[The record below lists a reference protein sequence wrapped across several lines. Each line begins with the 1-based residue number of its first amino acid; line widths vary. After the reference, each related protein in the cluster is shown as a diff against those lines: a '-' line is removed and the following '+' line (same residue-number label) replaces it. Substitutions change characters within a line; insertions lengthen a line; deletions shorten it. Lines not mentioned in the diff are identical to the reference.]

1 MKMLGQAWV
10 YRIGNTLVRV
20 ENAFAWSGWCQER
33 LRVNDETAHE
43 AYGWFGTRRDF
54 DEDWLTSTGEGVLA
68 VRLKARLMGI
78 SCEAFLDRERLEPEA
93 HETVEWAGPRRSWP
107 PADAWATAGARAW
120 IVSPPNSRR

>member
-1 MKMLGQAWV
+1 MKMLGQAWL

-54 DEDWLTSTGEGVLA
+54 NGTDGENDSYGLSF
-68 VRLKARLMGI
+68 VRK
-78 SCEAFLDRERLEPEA
+78 F
-93 HETVEWAGPRRSWP
+93 
-107 PADAWATAGARAW
+107 
-120 IVSPPNSRR
+120 